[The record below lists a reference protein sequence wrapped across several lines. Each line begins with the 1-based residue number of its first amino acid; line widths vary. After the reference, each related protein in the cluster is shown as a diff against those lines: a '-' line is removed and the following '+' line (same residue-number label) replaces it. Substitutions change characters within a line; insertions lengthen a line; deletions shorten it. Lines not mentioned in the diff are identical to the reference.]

1 MKRSL
6 ILAAPLA
13 LAFALSAQADPIT
26 VVSWGGAYTK
36 SQIEGYHKPFIR
48 DTGININSV
57 DYNGGLAEIK
67 AQVET
72 GNVTWDVVDVEKSE
86 AIQGCDEG
94 LFEEVDFAMLP
105 DGTDGTPAMDDF
117 VDGSLIEPCAVGNI
131 SWSTVYAF
139 DSSKWPSGGAPSTI
153 QDFCDVQ
160 KFPGKRGLRKG
171 AKATL
176 EVALMCDGVPA
187 SQVYDTLRTPAG
199 VNRAFASL
207 DRIKDHVLWWEAG
220 SQPPQLL
227 ADGEVAMTTAYNGR
241 IFNAAVDEG
250 KPFVIVWDGQI
261 LDYDFYV
268 IPKGTKNLE
277 SATKFLFYSTGTVP
291 LAAQASYIAY
301 GPVRLSSAP
310 HVGKHAATGVEMA
323 PHMPTA
329 PDNLRNALA
338 SDHDFWAD
346 HVDELNERFNA
357 WLAG

>member
-1 MKRSL
+1 MKRMFL
-6 ILAAPLA
+6 LAAPLA
-13 LAFALSAQADPIT
+13 LAISLPAQADPIT

-48 DTGININSV
+48 DTGIKVNSV

-86 AIQGCDEG
+86 ALQGCDEG

-105 DGTDGTPAMDDF
+105 DGTDGTPAEKDF
-117 VDGSLIEPCAVGNI
+117 VDGALVDNCAVGNI
-131 SWSTVYAF
+131 SWSTIFAF
-139 DSSKWPSGGAPSTI
+139 DSSKWPSDGAPSTI
-153 QDFCDVQ
+153 QDFCNVE
-160 KFPGKRGLRKG
+160 KYPGKRGLRKG

-176 EVALMCDGVPA
+176 EVALMCDGVPP
-187 SQVYDTLRTPAG
+187 SQVYEQLRTSAG
-199 VNRAFASL
+199 VDRAFASL

-241 IFNAAVDEG
+241 IFDAAVAEG

-261 LDYDFYV
+261 LDYDYYV
-268 IPKGTKNLE
+268 IPKGTRNRE
-277 SATKFLFYSTGTVP
+277 NAMKFVFYATGTVP

-301 GPVRLSSAP
+301 GPVRKSSAP
-310 HVGKHAATGVEMA
+310 FVGKHAATGVEMA

-329 PDNLRNALA
+329 PKNLENALV
-338 SDHDFWAD
+338 SSPEFWAD

-357 WLAG
+357 WLAS